1 MAKSNGSGWDWSES
15 LAERMR
21 MQKNGNAVRWYV
33 LTLPVSRRGHYQGE
47 PARGL
52 KAELDRRTRTGEPTF
67 EYFAPSYIEARARRG
82 EQVDTRRPQLYKV
95 VVRHGGGAGI
105 YRMERVHPQ

>member
-1 MAKSNGSGWDWSES
+1 MAKSNGNGWNWSES

-67 EYFAPSYIEARARRG
+67 EYFAPSYIEVRKRRG
-82 EQVDTRRPQLYKV
+82 ELVTRAARCSTTTSSCTPRRLKST
-95 VVRHGGGAGI
+95 G
-105 YRMERVHPQ
+105 

>member
-33 LTLPVSRRGHYQGE
+33 LTLPVSRRYMKWFTQQGTS
-47 PARGL
+47 
-52 KAELDRRTRTGEPTF
+52 LD
-67 EYFAPSYIEARARRG
+67 
-82 EQVDTRRPQLYKV
+82 
-95 VVRHGGGAGI
+95 
-105 YRMERVHPQ
+105 